1 MDIMQ
6 LSLEPY
12 TKEKRFSRPKMF
24 HARFPKGFMFIKVTM
39 PKRYML
45 GKMDNTFCHTM
56 TTYQNSEF
64 CRVSLGTT
72 WILNEITCV
81 IRYVSSIQ
89 NYIYTSDLSKNRSI
103 RSQRG
108 ISFS

>member
-1 MDIMQ
+1 MQ

-24 HARFPKGFMFIKVTM
+24 HVRFPKGFVFIKVTK

-45 GKMDNTFCHTM
+45 GKLDNTFCHTM
-56 TTYQNSEF
+56 TTYQNSQF
-64 CRVSLGTT
+64 CRVSLSTT

-81 IRYVSSIQ
+81 IRNVSTLKTI
-89 NYIYTSDLSKNRSI
+89 YI
-103 RSQRG
+103 
-108 ISFS
+108 